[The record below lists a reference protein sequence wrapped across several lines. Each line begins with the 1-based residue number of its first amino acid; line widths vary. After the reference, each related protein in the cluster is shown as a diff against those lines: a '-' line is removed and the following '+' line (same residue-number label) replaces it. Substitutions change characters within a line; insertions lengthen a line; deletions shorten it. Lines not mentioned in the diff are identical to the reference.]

1 MTPPIEVTGSR
12 SAVELCARAEEL
24 GYTDVWTAEVG
35 GADAFAPLAA
45 VAQRTERIRLG
56 TALVPVFTR
65 PPALVAMSAAGLQTL
80 SGGRFVL
87 GIGASSP
94 AIVDGWMGTPYRNP
108 VARVG
113 EYVEVLR
120 HMPAGRKASNRR
132 RSLRV
137 AGFRLQIDPEA
148 PVPIYVGALGP
159 RMCRL
164 AGRVADG
171 VQFFLMTPLGVR
183 RALEEVAAGARQAGR
198 DPASID
204 VFIRLPAC
212 LGEPTELVRF
222 MARRLLAGYAMVPA
236 YNVSLSRQGFGG
248 EARVIAEKWAAGDRD
263 GAPAAFTDEMLEELF
278 LMGDPVACRTKI
290 EAYRMVGVTTPV
302 LMAVSFAGT
311 MEERAER
318 VEATC

>member
-65 PPALVAMSAAGLQTL
+65 
-80 SGGRFVL
+80 
-87 GIGASSP
+87 
-94 AIVDGWMGTPYRNP
+94 
-108 VARVG
+108 
-113 EYVEVLR
+113 LR
-120 HMPAGRKASNRR
+120 HMLAGRKASYRR
-132 RSLRV
+132 RTLRV
-137 AGFRLQIDPEA
+137 DGFRLQIDPEA